1 MKKLFLLAF
10 ACCFQCAFLFAQKVV
25 ENNFLTVKIPSDWIG
40 GNRNI
45 ANTSMEVMYMQDAE
59 SKCYNMAYVMGMKMK
74 LDPSAMLNQFIKDRN
89 VNILK
94 EATFKPFRSTIF
106 MSKKA
111 ITSDFESKLDGEI
124 WRGAIY
130 AFNEGDAST
139 ITIVAGYKV
148 GVKSK
153 LPEIWRSITWKSFEM
168 SDAEKIEERI
178 NLFNASIKGGKKI
191 AENIELVSVQKAKK
205 FNILEFTYK
214 LTNIDKDKFNLGL
227 FQKNIENGK
236 SAFVSDLFEQAKTQD
251 VIKYCMQNNY
261 RFHYICTD
269 KNCNILYILEIEP
282 EDYNKQNRK
291 ND

>member
-25 ENNFLTVKIPSDWIG
+25 ENNFLSVKIPSNWVG
-40 GNRNI
+40 GNLNM
-45 ANTSMEVMYMQDAE
+45 ADTSMEVMYMQDAE
-59 SKCYNMAYVMGMKMK
+59 SKCYNIACVVGMKMK
-74 LDPSAMLNQFIKDRN
+74 LDPTAMLNQIIKDRN
-89 VNILK
+89 INILK
-94 EATFKPFRSTIF
+94 EAKFTPFRSTIF

-139 ITIVAGYKV
+139 ITVIAGYKV

-168 SDAEKIEERI
+168 SDAEKIEANI
-178 NLFNASIKGGKKI
+178 NIYNAGLKGGKKI

-214 LTNIDKDKFNLGL
+214 LTNIDKDKFNLDL

-261 RFHYICTD
+261 RFHYIYTD
-269 KNCNILYILEIEP
+269 KNSDILYILEIEP
-282 EDYNKQNRK
+282 EDYNK
-291 ND
+291 

>member
-25 ENNFLTVKIPSDWIG
+25 ENNFLTVKVPSSWIAG
-40 GNRNI
+40 TQNM
-45 ANTSMEVMYMQDAE
+45 ADTSMEILYMQDAE
-59 SKCYNMAYVMGMKMK
+59 SKYYNIACVVGMKMK
-74 LDPSAMLNQFIKDRN
+74 VDPSAMLNQIIKDRN
-89 VNILK
+89 VDILK
-94 EATFKPFRSTIF
+94 EATFKPYRSTVF

-139 ITIVAGYKV
+139 ITVVAGYKV

-168 SDAEKIEERI
+168 SDAEKIEANI
-178 NLFNASIKGGKKI
+178 NIYNAGLKGGKKI
-191 AENIELVSVQKAKK
+191 AENIEFVSVQKAKK

-214 LTNIDKDKFNLGL
+214 LTNIDKDKFNLAL
-227 FQKNIENGK
+227 FQKTLRMVNLH
-236 SAFVSDLFEQAKTQD
+236 LFQ
-251 VIKYCMQNNY
+251 IY
-261 RFHYICTD
+261 
-269 KNCNILYILEIEP
+269 L
-282 EDYNKQNRK
+282 NRLRHRML
-291 ND
+291 

>member
-25 ENNFLTVKIPSDWIG
+25 ENNFLSVKIPSNWVG
-40 GNRNI
+40 GNLNM
-45 ANTSMEVMYMQDAE
+45 ADTSMEVMYMQDAE
-59 SKCYNMAYVMGMKMK
+59 SKCYNIACVVGMKMK
-74 LDPSAMLNQFIKDRN
+74 LDPTAMLNQIIKDRN
-89 VNILK
+89 INILK
-94 EATFKPFRSTIF
+94 EAKFKLFRSTIF

-139 ITIVAGYKV
+139 ITVIAGYKV

-168 SDAEKIEERI
+168 SEAEKMEANI
-178 NLFNASIKGGKKI
+178 NIYNAGLKGGKKI

-214 LTNIDKDKFNLGL
+214 LTNIDKDKFNLAL

-261 RFHYICTD
+261 RFHYIYTD
-269 KNCNILYILEIEP
+269 KNSDILYILEIEP
-282 EDYNKQNRK
+282 EDYNK
-291 ND
+291 

>member
-25 ENNFLTVKIPSDWIG
+25 ENNFLSVKIPSNWVG
-40 GNRNI
+40 GNLNM
-45 ANTSMEVMYMQDAE
+45 ADTSMEVMYMQDAE
-59 SKCYNMAYVMGMKMK
+59 SKCYNIACVVGMKMK
-74 LDPSAMLNQFIKDRN
+74 LNPTVMLNQIIKDRN
-89 VNILK
+89 INILK
-94 EATFKPFRSTIF
+94 EANFKLFRSTIF

-139 ITIVAGYKV
+139 ITVVAGYKV

-168 SDAEKIEERI
+168 SEAEKMEANI
-178 NLFNASIKGGKKI
+178 NIYNAGLKGGKKI

-214 LTNIDKDKFNLGL
+214 LTNIDKDKFNLAL

-261 RFHYICTD
+261 RFHYIYTD
-269 KNCNILYILEIEP
+269 KNSDILYILEIEP
-282 EDYNKQNRK
+282 EDYNK
-291 ND
+291 

>member
-25 ENNFLTVKIPSDWIG
+25 ENNFLSVKIPSNWVG
-40 GNRNI
+40 GNLNM
-45 ANTSMEVMYMQDAE
+45 ADTSMEVMYMQDAE
-59 SKCYNMAYVMGMKMK
+59 SKCYNIACVVGMKMK
-74 LDPSAMLNQFIKDRN
+74 LDPTAMLNQIIKDRN
-89 VNILK
+89 INILK
-94 EATFKPFRSTIF
+94 EAKFKPFRSTIF

-139 ITIVAGYKV
+139 ITVIAGYKV

-168 SDAEKIEERI
+168 SDAEKIEANI
-178 NLFNASIKGGKKI
+178 NIYNAGLKGGKKI
-191 AENIELVSVQKAKK
+191 AENIELVSVQKAKN

-227 FQKNIENGK
+227 FQKNIEKGK

-261 RFHYICTD
+261 RFHYIYTD
-269 KNCNILYILEIEP
+269 KNCDILYILEIGP
-282 EDYNKQNRK
+282 EDYNK
-291 ND
+291 

>member
-1 MKKLFLLAF
+1 MEKLFLLAF

-25 ENNFLTVKIPSDWIG
+25 ENNFLSVKIPSNWVG
-40 GNRNI
+40 GNLNM
-45 ANTSMEVMYMQDAE
+45 ADTSMEVMYMQDAE
-59 SKCYNMAYVMGMKMK
+59 SKCYNIACVVGMKMK
-74 LDPSAMLNQFIKDRN
+74 LDPTAMLNQIIKDRN
-89 VNILK
+89 INILK
-94 EATFKPFRSTIF
+94 EAKFKPFRSTIF

-130 AFNEGDAST
+130 AFNEGGAST
-139 ITIVAGYKV
+139 ITVIAGYKV

-168 SDAEKIEERI
+168 SDAEKIEANI
-178 NLFNASIKGGKKI
+178 NIYNAGLKGGKKI

-261 RFHYICTD
+261 RFHYIYTD
-269 KNCNILYILEIEP
+269 KNSDILYILEIEP
-282 EDYNKQNRK
+282 EDYNK
-291 ND
+291 

>member
-25 ENNFLTVKIPSDWIG
+25 ENNFLSVKIPSNWVG
-40 GNRNI
+40 GNLNM
-45 ANTSMEVMYMQDAE
+45 ADTSMEVMYMQDAE
-59 SKCYNMAYVMGMKMK
+59 SKCYNIACVVGMKMK
-74 LDPSAMLNQFIKDRN
+74 LDLTAMLNQIIKDRN
-89 VNILK
+89 INILK
-94 EATFKPFRSTIF
+94 EAKFKPFRSTIF

-111 ITSDFESKLDGEI
+111 ITSDFESKMDGEI

-139 ITIVAGYKV
+139 ITVIAGYKV

-168 SDAEKIEERI
+168 SDAEKIEANI
-178 NLFNASIKGGKKI
+178 NIYNAGLKGGKKI

-214 LTNIDKDKFNLGL
+214 LTNIDKDKFNLDL

-261 RFHYICTD
+261 RFHYIYTD
-269 KNCNILYILEIEP
+269 KNSDILYILEIEP
-282 EDYNKQNRK
+282 EDYNK
-291 ND
+291 

>member
-1 MKKLFLLAF
+1 MKKLFLF
-10 ACCFQCAFLFAQKVV
+10 AIVCCFQCAFLFAQKIV
-25 ENNFLTVKIPSDWIG
+25 ENSFLTVKIPSNWVG
-40 GNRNI
+40 GNLNM
-45 ANTSMEVMYMQDAE
+45 ADTSMEILYMQDAE
-59 SKCYNMAYVMGMKMK
+59 NKYYNTACVVGMKMK
-74 LDPSAMLNQFIKDRN
+74 LDPTAMLNQIIKDRN
-89 VNILK
+89 INILK
-94 EATFKPFRSTIF
+94 EANFKPFRSTIF

-139 ITIVAGYKV
+139 ITVVAGYKV

-168 SDAEKIEERI
+168 SDAEKIEANI
-178 NLFNASIKGGKKI
+178 NIYNAGLKGGKKI

-261 RFHYICTD
+261 RFHYIYTD
-269 KNCNILYILEIEP
+269 KNCDILYILEIGP
-282 EDYNKQNRK
+282 EDYNK
-291 ND
+291 

>member
-25 ENNFLTVKIPSDWIG
+25 ENNFLSVKIPSNWVG
-40 GNRNI
+40 GNLNM
-45 ANTSMEVMYMQDAE
+45 ADTSMEVMYMQDAE
-59 SKCYNMAYVMGMKMK
+59 SNCYNIACVVGMKMK
-74 LDPSAMLNQFIKDRN
+74 LDPTAMLNQIIKDRN
-89 VNILK
+89 INILK
-94 EATFKPFRSTIF
+94 EAKFKPFRSTIF

-139 ITIVAGYKV
+139 ITVIAGYKV

-168 SDAEKIEERI
+168 SDAEKIEANI
-178 NLFNASIKGGKKI
+178 NIYNAGLKGGKKI

-261 RFHYICTD
+261 RFHYIYTD
-269 KNCNILYILEIEP
+269 KNSDILYILEIEP
-282 EDYNKQNRK
+282 EDYNK
-291 ND
+291 

>member
-25 ENNFLTVKIPSDWIG
+25 ENNFLSVKIPSNWVG
-40 GNRNI
+40 GNLNM
-45 ANTSMEVMYMQDAE
+45 ADTSMEVMYMQDAE
-59 SKCYNMAYVMGMKMK
+59 SKCYNIACVVGMKMK
-74 LDPSAMLNQFIKDRN
+74 LDPTAMLNQIIKDRN
-89 VNILK
+89 INILK
-94 EATFKPFRSTIF
+94 EAKFKPFRSTIF

-130 AFNEGDAST
+130 AFNEGGAST
-139 ITIVAGYKV
+139 ITVIAGYKV

-168 SDAEKIEERI
+168 SDAEKIEANI
-178 NLFNASIKGGKKI
+178 NIYNAGLKGGKKI
-191 AENIELVSVQKAKK
+191 AENIELVSVQKTKK

-261 RFHYICTD
+261 RFHYIYTD
-269 KNCNILYILEIEP
+269 KNSDILYILEIEP
-282 EDYNKQNRK
+282 EDYNK
-291 ND
+291 

>member
-1 MKKLFLLAF
+1 MA
-10 ACCFQCAFLFAQKVV
+10 
-25 ENNFLTVKIPSDWIG
+25 D
-40 GNRNI
+40 
-45 ANTSMEVMYMQDAE
+45 TSMEVMYMQDAE
-59 SKCYNMAYVMGMKMK
+59 SKCYNIACVVGMKMK
-74 LDPSAMLNQFIKDRN
+74 LDPTAMLNHIIKDRN

-94 EATFKPFRSTIF
+94 EATFKPFRSTFF

-139 ITIVAGYKV
+139 ITVIAGYKV

-168 SDAEKIEERI
+168 SDAEKIEANI
-178 NLFNASIKGGKKI
+178 NIYNAGLKGGKKI
-191 AENIELVSVQKAKK
+191 AENIELVSVQKTKK

-261 RFHYICTD
+261 RFHYIYTD
-269 KNCNILYILEIEP
+269 KNCDILYILEIEP
-282 EDYNKQNRK
+282 EDYNK
-291 ND
+291 